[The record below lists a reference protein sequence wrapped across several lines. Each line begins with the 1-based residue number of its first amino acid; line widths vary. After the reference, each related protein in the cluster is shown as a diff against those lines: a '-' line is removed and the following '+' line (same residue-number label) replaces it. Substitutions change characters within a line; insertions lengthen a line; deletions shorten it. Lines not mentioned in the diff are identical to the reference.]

1 MEGSLKM
8 KKPVEPASAKRVAL
22 ALAVFLS
29 PAAAGYQSPLGGG
42 GARKLK
48 CSNRRQSQA

>member
-1 MEGSLKM
+1 MKDPSSLS
-8 KKPVEPASAKRVAL
+8 SAKRVAL

-29 PAAAGYQSPLGGG
+29 PGAVVAASG

-48 CSNRRQSQA
+48 LKSAPDGSLKAA

>member
-1 MEGSLKM
+1 MEGSLKK

-29 PAAAGYQSPLGGG
+29 PACPAHRQGRG

-48 CSNRRQSQA
+48 CSNRRQTEA

>member
-1 MEGSLKM
+1 MEESLKM

-29 PAAAGYQSPLGGG
+29 PANARRMPEAAEAPAS
-42 GARKLK
+42 
-48 CSNRRQSQA
+48 